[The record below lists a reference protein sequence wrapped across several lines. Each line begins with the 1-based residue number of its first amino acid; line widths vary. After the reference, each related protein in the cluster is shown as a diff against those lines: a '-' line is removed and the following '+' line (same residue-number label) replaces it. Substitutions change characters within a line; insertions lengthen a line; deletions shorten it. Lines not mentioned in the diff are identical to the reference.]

1 MAHWRMALVAAT
13 GALSMFAAGTVGAGA
28 REGDTLVS
36 FDSMTPVTGAAVGT
50 VNDRGITGGG
60 KPWAITSGTGSVD
73 RQGDV
78 HVSVSGLVIP
88 VAPFNGV
95 NPIAQFKATVSC
107 VTPHGVVNVSTG
119 LFAAT
124 PSGDATIDGTVSLPH
139 PCKDPIVFVGNAGGA
154 WFAMS
159 NANERDQ
166 DEDED

>member
-1 MAHWRMALVAAT
+1 MRYSRRILVAAA
-13 GALSMFAAGTVGAGA
+13 GALTLALAGTVSAAAGDGN
-28 REGDTLVS
+28 RLVS

-73 RQGDV
+73 RQGHV
-78 HVSVSGLVIP
+78 HVAVTGLVIP
-88 VAPFNGV
+88 VAPFNGI

-107 VTPHGVVNVSTG
+107 VTPHGIVNVSTG

-124 PSGDATIDGTVSLPH
+124 PAGDSTIDDTVSLPH
-139 PCKDPIVFVGNAGGA
+139 SCWDPIVFVGNAGGA

-166 DEDED
+166 DGD